1 MATATQPRK
10 SDAKPKPVHEIR
22 LGKIKAAIWANE
34 TDNGIRHNVTI
45 TRLYKDGD
53 EWKTSTSFGRDEL
66 PLVGKIADMAHT
78 WIFQHGQESN
88 GESQASNGDSR

>member
-10 SDAKPKPVHEIR
+10 SDAKPKPVHEVR

-34 TDNGIRHNVTI
+34 TENGIRHNVTI

-66 PLVGKIADMAHT
+66 PLVGKVADLAHS
-78 WIFQHGQESN
+78 WIFQHGQDTADN
-88 GESQASNGDSR
+88 GT